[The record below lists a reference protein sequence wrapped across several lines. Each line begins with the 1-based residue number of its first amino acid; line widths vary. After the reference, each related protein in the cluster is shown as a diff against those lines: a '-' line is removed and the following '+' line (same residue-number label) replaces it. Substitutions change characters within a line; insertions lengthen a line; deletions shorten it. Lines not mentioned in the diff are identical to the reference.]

1 MRIAFLGDISFNDA
15 YIGLYEKGA
24 DPFKKVSSKLAGC
37 DFVVG
42 NLECLSAGDEGEN
55 EFKKP
60 RLKTTTGT
68 LNLLKNLKISAV
80 TLAHNHVYDN
90 LKDGFVKTVS
100 FLESQKIRYMGAGLT
115 TTEATR
121 PLLMEQNDLK
131 ICLLS
136 YVHPD
141 TNPDLPAECPI
152 HLNLYDPELISGEIV
167 RYKHEGYFV
176 ILILHWGG
184 KFEGGLYPD
193 RYQPDHARRFVGD
206 GADLII
212 GHHSHTLQPVEQISG
227 KWVFYSLG
235 NFCFADILFE
245 GKVRNMS
252 RTRFRESVIPI
263 IELRRDMTY
272 SVDLMSIKNVSLE
285 IVEKDFVLRKLRRR
299 NFIQGMIIRIPL
311 LWYIYKVNYRVI
323 SPIWQQLMRKDEDKS
338 LLQRILRLN
347 IIKIRSLLKL

>member
-15 YIGLYEKGA
+15 YTGLYEKGV
-24 DPFKKVSSKLAGC
+24 DPFQKISPKLAGC
-37 DFVVG
+37 DIVIG

-68 LNLLKNLKISAV
+68 LGFLNNLNVSAV

-100 FLESQKIRYMGAGLT
+100 FLESQKIRYLGAGLSQ
-115 TTEATR
+115 TEATR
-121 PLLMEQNDLK
+121 PLLLEQHDLK
-131 ICLLS
+131 ICMLS

-141 TNPDLPAECPI
+141 TNPDLPAECPV
-152 HLNLYDPELISGEIV
+152 HLNLYNPELISREIV
-167 RYKHEGYFV
+167 RYKNEGYFV

-193 RYQPDHARRFVGD
+193 RYQPEHARRFVGD

-212 GHHSHTLQPVEQISG
+212 GHHSHTLQPAQQISG
-227 KWVFYSLG
+227 NWVFYSLG

-252 RTRFRESVIPI
+252 RIRYRESVIPI
-263 IELRRDMTY
+263 VELRSDLTY
-272 SVDLMSIKNVSLE
+272 SIDLLPIRNESLE
-285 IVEKDFVLRKLRRR
+285 IVENGLALKKLRRR
-299 NFIQGMIIRIPL
+299 NFIQGLISTIPL
-311 LWYIYKVNYRVI
+311 FWYIYSLNYRGFA
-323 SPIWQQLMRKDEDKS
+323 PIWQQLRRKDKEKS
-338 LLQRILRLN
+338 LLQRILGLN
-347 IIKIRSLLKL
+347 LRKIKSLLKL